1 LGQPVDEQAL
11 AEGIARHWLARYGI
25 VSRDWWRRE
34 RPAVGWRE
42 IYHELKRLEYRGE
55 VRRGYF
61 VAGLGGAQFA
71 LPDAVELLRAQSA
84 GEEVPVV
91 FASSDPANP
100 YTLPLA
106 PGTEVD
112 PLARPRGA
120 GALLVTQGGRI
131 VLVAEGRGT
140 KLRVAEGATPAEVRD
155 AARALAERLV
165 ARQRRGRAR
174 DLVVEAV
181 DGERAISSRWADALR
196 EAGFRGM
203 GTGLRFFA
211 GAE

>member
-1 LGQPVDEQAL
+1 
-11 AEGIARHWLARYGI
+11 
-25 VSRDWWRRE
+25 
-34 RPAVGWRE
+34 
-42 IYHELKRLEYRGE
+42 

-71 LPDAVELLRAQSA
+71 LPDAVELLRAPSA

-91 FASSDPANP
+91 FAASDPANP

-106 PGTEVD
+106 PGTGAD
-112 PLARPRGA
+112 PLGRPRGA
-120 GALLVTQGGRI
+120 GALLVTRGGRI

-140 KLRVAEGATPAEVRD
+140 KLRVADGATPAEVRD

-174 DLVVEAV
+174 DLVVETV
-181 DGERAISSRWADALR
+181 DGERAVGSRWGDALR

-203 GTGLRFFA
+203 GTGLRYFA
-211 GAE
+211 GTQ